1 MMKTKLTI
9 NLSALG
15 LLVLTQAVLAADAY
29 DCNQALKAGNQSQ
42 ALNIAQDLLAKD
54 KNNRAAW
61 LCKAKAHGQLEQ
73 YDAALAAAEQTE
85 KHSQTP
91 EEHMLGLILL
101 GDILKN
107 KKELD
112 QSLAKFNQ
120 SLALTQQYHNERF
133 ERIARNKIGDVLMLQ
148 NQAPAALEQ
157 FVLGSK
163 LALNNNESADNF
175 ERIAASYNAQ
185 QRYDAAIEYWIKAAQ
200 MNEATGEVERLAH
213 AYLELGR
220 LYTLI
225 QAYSLAENTLNK
237 LMLLCQEYRNQYY
250 EVKTDISLARTKQAA
265 GDKAAALG
273 FKQSAITLA
282 TQIGA
287 DDLLTE
293 AQAL

>member
-1 MMKTKLTI
+1 MQIKSAVRLCTLTLLM
-9 NLSALG
+9 LSQAAFAL
-15 LLVLTQAVLAADAY
+15 DAY
-29 DCNQALKAGNQSQ
+29 DCNQSLKAGNQSQ
-42 ALNIAQDLLAKD
+42 ALSIAQDLLTKD

-61 LCKAKAHGQLEQ
+61 LCKAKAHGQLQQ
-73 YDAALAAAEQTE
+73 YDEALAAAEQTE
-85 KHSQTP
+85 KYSSSP
-91 EEHMLGLILL
+91 EEHMLGLILW
-101 GDILKN
+101 GDILEN

-133 ERIARNKIGDVLMLQ
+133 ERIARNKIGDVLMLK

-185 QRYDAAIEYWIKAAQ
+185 QQYDAAIEYWIKAAQ
-200 MNEATGEVERLAH
+200 MNEATGEVERLAN

-220 LYTLI
+220 LYT
-225 QAYSLAENTLNK
+225 QTRAYSLAENTLNK
-237 LMLLCQEYRNQYY
+237 LMLLCQEYGNQYY

-265 GDKAAALG
+265 GDKAAALS
-273 FKQSAITLA
+273 FKQNAVALA
-282 TQIGA
+282 TKIGA